1 MMTSIYLVRH
11 GQTAWNKEEIF
22 RGRTDV
28 PLDETGLKQA
38 ELAGQYF
45 KGMEIHAIYSSP
57 LSRAWQTAQ
66 KIAQIQTVKVEP
78 LGGILDMSFGD
89 WEGHAHQEIRKM
101 DNETYRQ
108 WVESPHLVKLPGG
121 ESLDDV
127 RGRAMAALEE
137 VLRKHSEKTIVL
149 VSHRVVCKV
158 MICAILGLDNSHF
171 WQIAQDTTAIN
182 LIQYKK
188 GKYILSLMNETCHL
202 KALKE
207 ERVTVDF

>member
-1 MMTSIYLVRH
+1 MTSIYLVRH
-11 GQTAWNKEEIF
+11 GETAWNREEIF

-28 PLDETGLKQA
+28 PLNETGLKQA
-38 ELAGQYF
+38 EWAGQYF

-66 KIAQIQTVKVEP
+66 KIAQVHQLKVES
-78 LGGILDMSFGD
+78 LEGIIDMSFGN
-89 WEGHAHQEIRKM
+89 WEGHAHQEIREM
-101 DNETYRQ
+101 DGETYRQ

-127 RGRAMAALEE
+127 KGRAMGALEE
-137 VLRKHSEKTIVL
+137 VIVKHPKKTLVL

-158 MICAILGLDNSHF
+158 LICAILGLDNSHF

-182 LIQYKK
+182 LIQYKH
-188 GKYILSLMNETCHL
+188 GRYILALMNEACHL
-202 KALKE
+202 KVLKGE
-207 ERVTVDF
+207 KVKIDF

>member
-1 MMTSIYLVRH
+1 MTFIYLVRH

-28 PLDETGLKQA
+28 PLNETGLRQS

-66 KIAQIQTVKVEP
+66 KIAQFHNLQVDP
-78 LGGILDMSFGD
+78 LKGILDMSFGD
-89 WEGHAHQEIRKM
+89 WEGHAHQEIRKI
-101 DNETYRQ
+101 DGEIYRQ
-108 WVESPHLVKLPGG
+108 WVESPHLVRLPGG

-137 VLRKHSEKTIVL
+137 VIRKHRDQTIVL

-158 MICAILGLDNSHF
+158 LICAILGLDNSHF

-182 LIQYKK
+182 LVQYKN

-207 ERVTVDF
+207 ERLKVDF